1 MHRTIAI
8 LFAAWLPGCVAAL
21 AQQVP
26 SPSGTDDKTIH
37 LNVVVAGKSG
47 SPVSGLTQQDFTL
60 LDNKAPRPITSFKA
74 ASAGQEPMETIVLLD
89 AVNARF
95 STVTYAQAEVQ
106 KFLTANGGKLA
117 QPTALAFLTDK
128 GLQADSSFSTDGN
141 ALSASLNNHTSGLRE
156 INRTAGFW
164 GADERLQISLNAIHQ
179 LASVASSLPGRK
191 LVLWISPGWPLL
203 SGPRMD
209 LDTTESRRIFGS
221 IVDFSGLLREANVTL
236 YNINPIGPG
245 ESLLNADYYQS
256 FLKGIKDPEQTDLGD
271 LGLQVL
277 AAQSGGLVL
286 LGSSDIAQ
294 MLQQCVADAKTWY
307 EIDFPEPPTE
317 KPNEYHQIDV
327 KIDKPGLKA
336 RTRTGYYAQP

>member
-1 MHRTIAI
+1 MHRTIAVVFTA
-8 LFAAWLPGCVAAL
+8 LLPGCVAGLAL
-21 AQQVP
+21 QAH
-26 SPSGTDDKTIH
+26 SPNGTDEQIIH

-47 SPVSGLTQQDFTL
+47 PPVSGLTQQDFTL

-74 ASAGQEPMETIVLLD
+74 VSADQEQMETIVLLD

-95 STVTYAQAEVQ
+95 TAVSYEQAEVQ

-117 QPTALAFLTDK
+117 QPTVLAFLTDT
-128 GLQADSSFSTDGN
+128 GLQVDSSFSTDGN
-141 ALSASLNNHTSGLRE
+141 ALSASLNNHTSRLRE
-156 INRTAGFW
+156 INRSAGFW

-179 LASVASSLPGRK
+179 LSSYASSLPGRK

-203 SGPRMD
+203 SGPGIEMD
-209 LDTTESRRIFGS
+209 TAERRKIFDD
-221 IVDFSGLLREANVTL
+221 IVDFSGLLRNSNVTL
-236 YNINPIGPG
+236 YDINPIGPG
-245 ESLLNADYYQS
+245 ESVLGADYYQA
-256 FLKGIKDPEQTDLGD
+256 FLRGIKDPGHTDLGD

-277 AAQSGGLVL
+277 AVQSGGLVL

-294 MLQQCVADAKTWY
+294 MLQQCTADARTWY
-307 EIDFPEPPTE
+307 EIDFSEAPTE
-317 KPNEYHQIDV
+317 KPNEYHQIDI